1 MKELLKKELNKFSLE
16 PSLIDNFIES
26 VSEGL
31 NQNGIEIWINTIKSF
46 SNSQTSRIII
56 KNICII
62 KFANF
67 KLTTVSKS
75 IF

>member
-1 MKELLKKELNKFSLE
+1 MKELIKKELNKFSLE

-56 KNICII
+56 KNIIEETPAI
-62 KFANF
+62 
-67 KLTTVSKS
+67 LRS
-75 IF
+75 IPQSQYL